1 MKVRLTVAVVLLSLL
16 STQIVHAATVPFTG
30 SRPFN
35 VFIPSTYEKSDP
47 VPLVIALSGYGQ
59 TGAQLENYLH
69 LTSEAQ
75 SAGFIYVHP
84 DGTIDQFGARFWNA
98 TPECCDFQKPPVNDA
113 AYIMNIIKKISA
125 RYSVDPKR
133 IYVIGHSNGG
143 FMANALA
150 CKYSSRIAAIINI
163 AGGSFTT
170 AAACKPS
177 SPINILQIWGTKDV
191 TYAYNHIRG
200 KPIPGAEATFSN
212 WGSIEKCS
220 TPATALPDKLD
231 LDPTIPGDETTIFQF
246 GGCSADVSVDFWR
259 IDGAGH
265 SPVISPFFASEMVAW
280 LMTHPKQ

>member
-1 MKVRLTVAVVLLSLL
+1 MKVRRGVVVLLLSLL
-16 STQIVHAATVPFTG
+16 STQVVHAATVPFAS

-113 AYIMNIIKKISA
+113 AYIISIIKKISA

-150 CKYSSRIAAIINI
+150 LHLRLHVNRALQLIFYKY
-163 AGGSFTT
+163 GEQ
-170 AAACKPS
+170 KM
-177 SPINILQIWGTKDV
+177 
-191 TYAYNHIRG
+191 
-200 KPIPGAEATFSN
+200 IP
-212 WGSIEKCS
+212 
-220 TPATALPDKLD
+220 TP
-231 LDPTIPGDETTIFQF
+231 TTIFA
-246 GGCSADVSVDFWR
+246 GNLYRVRKRLLVT
-259 IDGAGH
+259 GAQSKNALH
-265 SPVISPFFASEMVAW
+265 LQLLCPTSW
-280 LMTHPKQ
+280 T